1 MGEERL
7 RELRER
13 EARLLALEQDDSV
26 AIRLDALREDIRMAQ
41 ADLDDAIEDSR
52 ERARRLDGQDP
63 PA

>member
-13 EARLLALEQDDSV
+13 EARLLALEQTDSV

-41 ADLDDAIEDSR
+41 ADLDDTIADSR
-52 ERARRLDGQDP
+52 ERAKRLEGQDP
-63 PA
+63 A